1 MVAISFVL
9 VLALVSSTV
18 VAQPGTNGCTGL
30 FARFKQWL
38 TPASTES
45 VYEWIPLDE
54 ETSTPTSDED
64 PVDIGLSYIL
74 QQLNIQPD
82 EFTKRT
88 NFTDRF
94 GVTHLY
100 GMPLHKGLFI
110 EDLHAAAHIKNGQVF
125 FYSATTV
132 INDDHALT
140 KRSPTISKST
150 IKISSKK
157 AVKAAVDHFKIPLYR
172 DIAPVKGS
180 YSTDDGDI
188 PVWIFHLRDNPTTQW
203 IEVKVNAITGA
214 IVSKKDVKR
223 DFTYTAIELPNKSPN
238 DGFSTIVNPENLQ
251 ASPNGWTDG
260 FELKG
265 NNVLVNYKKRT
276 TFKTTTRGV
285 FNGGFDPTL
294 PPQIP
299 GNLVAGAINA
309 FYVANTAHD
318 VFYEYGFTE
327 PAGNFQQDNFGRGGI
342 GGDPVIINVQSSK
355 RENSASFDPLPDGRS
370 GMLNLHIF
378 TATNPNRDP
387 ALDNTIIVH
396 ELTHGLTARLTG
408 GAQTKFCISKIESE
422 GLDEGYSD
430 MMALIF
436 TAKPED
442 TRNTKKVI
450 GEYAEG
456 SSQGVRMYPYTTDMK
471 VNPLK
476 YQDAVGEK
484 DPYHL
489 GEIWASL
496 LLEVYWNFVDEYG
509 FSANL
514 HDATQTEG
522 NIIFLQ
528 LFVGTLMIQ
537 PCEPT
542 FESAYDAMLAAD
554 YAYYGGIHEHLIRK
568 GFFKR
573 GLGSISQLD
582 PTMDDAV

>member
-30 FARFKQWL
+30 FSCFKRQP
-38 TPASTES
+38 TPAPPKIPTES
-45 VYEWIPLDE
+45 VHEWIPPSE
-54 ETSTPTSDED
+54 ETPTLTSDQD
-64 PVDIGLSYIL
+64 PVKIGLSYIL
-74 QQLNIQPD
+74 QQLNIQPGQ
-82 EFTKRT
+82 FTSRT
-88 NFTDRF
+88 SFTDRL

-100 GMPLHKGLFI
+100 GAPLYKGSLI
-110 EDLHAAAHIKNGQVF
+110 GDLHAAAHIKNGQVF

-140 KRSPTISKST
+140 KRSPTISKSRA
-150 IKISSKK
+150 KLSSKK
-157 AVKAAVDHFKIPLYR
+157 AVKAAVDRFKIPFYR
-172 DIAPVKGS
+172 DIPPVKGS
-180 YSTDDGDI
+180 YSTNDGDI

-203 IEVKVNAITGA
+203 IEIKVNAIT
-214 IVSKKDVKR
+214 
-223 DFTYTAIELPNKSPN
+223 
-238 DGFSTIVNPENLQ
+238 VNPENLQ

-260 FELKG
+260 YKLAG
-265 NNVLVNYKKRT
+265 NNVLVRIEGGT

-285 FNGGFDPTL
+285 FSGGFDPTL
-294 PPQIP
+294 PPQTP
-299 GNLVAGAINA
+299 RNLVAGVINA

-327 PAGNFQQDNFGRGGI
+327 KAGNFQQDNFGRGGI

-355 RENSASFDPLPDGRS
+355 KKNHAGFNTPFDGHP

-378 TATNPNRDP
+378 TATEPNRDP
-387 ALDNTIIVH
+387 ALDNTVIVH

-408 GAQTKFCISKIESE
+408 GAQTKLCVSGIESE
-422 GLDEGYSD
+422 GLNEGYSD
-430 MMALIF
+430 MMAMIF

-442 TRNTKKVI
+442 TRNTEKVI
-450 GEYAEG
+450 GEYV
-456 SSQGVRMYPYTTDMK
+456 QGNPRGMRRYPYTTDMK

-476 YQDAVGEK
+476 YQNAVGEK

-496 LLEVYWNFVDEYG
+496 LLEVYCNLVDEYG

-514 HDATQTEG
+514 HDATQKEG
-522 NIIFLQ
+522 NVIFIQ

>member
-88 NFTDRF
+88 NFTDSF

-100 GMPLHKGLFI
+100 GMPLHQGLFI

-203 IEVKVNAITGA
+203 IEVK
-214 IVSKKDVKR
+214 SMQSLDVKR

-309 FYVANTAHD
+309 FYV
-318 VFYEYGFTE
+318 
-327 PAGNFQQDNFGRGGI
+327 
-342 GGDPVIINVQSSK
+342 
-355 RENSASFDPLPDGRS
+355 
-370 GMLNLHIF
+370 
-378 TATNPNRDP
+378 
-387 ALDNTIIVH
+387 H
-396 ELTHGLTARLTG
+396 ELTHGLTDRLTG
-408 GAQTKFCISKIESE
+408 GARTKFCISKIESE

-456 SSQGVRMYPYTTDMK
+456 SSQG
-471 VNPLK
+471 
-476 YQDAVGEK
+476 
-484 DPYHL
+484 
-489 GEIWASL
+489 
-496 LLEVYWNFVDEYG
+496 
-509 FSANL
+509 
-514 HDATQTEG
+514 TEG

>member
-30 FARFKQWL
+30 FSCFKRQP
-38 TPASTES
+38 TPAPPKIPTES
-45 VYEWIPLDE
+45 VHEWIPPSE
-54 ETSTPTSDED
+54 ETPTLTSDQD
-64 PVDIGLSYIL
+64 PVKIGLSYIL
-74 QQLNIQPD
+74 QQLNIQPGQ
-82 EFTKRT
+82 FTSRT
-88 NFTDRF
+88 SFTDRL

-100 GMPLHKGLFI
+100 GAPLYKGSLI
-110 EDLHAAAHIKNGQVF
+110 GDLHAAAHIKNGQVF

-140 KRSPTISKST
+140 KRSPTISKSRA
-150 IKISSKK
+150 KLSSKK
-157 AVKAAVDHFKIPLYR
+157 AVKAAVDRFKIPLYR
-172 DIAPVKGS
+172 DIPPVKGS
-180 YSTDDGDI
+180 YSTNDGDI
-188 PVWIFHLRDNPTTQW
+188 PVWIFHLRDNQQLS
-203 IEVKVNAITGA
+203 G
-214 IVSKKDVKR
+214 
-223 DFTYTAIELPNKSPN
+223 LKSRSMQSLTP
-238 DGFSTIVNPENLQ
+238 
-251 ASPNGWTDG
+251 
-260 FELKG
+260 
-265 NNVLVNYKKRT
+265 R
-276 TFKTTTRGV
+276 
-285 FNGGFDPTL
+285 
-294 PPQIP
+294 
-299 GNLVAGAINA
+299 NLVAGVINA

-327 PAGNFQQDNFGRGGI
+327 KAGNFQQDNFGRGGI

-355 RENSASFDPLPDGRS
+355 KKNHAGFNTPFDGHP

-378 TATNPNRDP
+378 TATEPNRDP
-387 ALDNTIIVH
+387 ALDNTVIVH

-408 GAQTKFCISKIESE
+408 GAQTKLCVSGIESE
-422 GLDEGYSD
+422 GLNEGYSD
-430 MMALIF
+430 MMAMIF

-442 TRNTKKVI
+442 TRNTEKVI
-450 GEYAEG
+450 GEYV
-456 SSQGVRMYPYTTDMK
+456 QGNPRGMRRYPYTTDMK

-476 YQDAVGEK
+476 YQNAVGEK

-496 LLEVYWNFVDEYG
+496 LLEVYCNLVDEYG

-514 HDATQTEG
+514 HDATQKEG
-522 NIIFLQ
+522 NVIFIQ